1 MGYEATRETIMAYT
15 RGGTESY
22 GHDRTQ
28 LAEDAVFTLMS
39 TGKAFQGRA
48 EVEKL
53 LDLFYGQAFEGR
65 DEIQTIIVEETHA
78 VVEALF
84 MAKHIG
90 EFDGVAPTGKQA
102 QVPYCAVYTVEGNKV
117 RAGHLYL
124 DVDMLR
130 NQLTSEKEHKLAPA
144 RRVVE

>member
-84 MAKHIG
+84 MAKHIRRKQG
-90 EFDGVAPTGKQA
+90 QGRPSLPGRRYVAQPTHVREGA
-102 QVPYCAVYTVEGNKV
+102 QVGA
-117 RAGHLYL
+117 RA
-124 DVDMLR
+124 
-130 NQLTSEKEHKLAPA
+130 QSS
-144 RRVVE
+144 